1 MSRSTPE
8 YRLITE
14 MDIDIEVSEAY
25 KRLRTSLEVA
35 TRSGKL
41 QTVMITSAHRNE
53 GKSTIAANLAVAFA
67 QAGKRV
73 LLIDADIRGSCQ
85 HLIFNT
91 SNEDG
96 ISTLL
101 NRQSQLRDAA
111 MSTLLRNLELIPA
124 GPVPSNPSE
133 ILASVEMA
141 DLLTELKL
149 SYDLIFIDTPPVLS
163 FADSQIV
170 AAQCDGVLL
179 VVNSGGVKQEALIR
193 AKAVLEIVNARIL
206 GVVLNHKKPKK
217 SDQKLK
223 SYSY

>member
-8 YRLITE
+8 HRLITE

-25 KRLRTSLEVA
+25 KRLRTNLEFSM
-35 TRSGKL
+35 RSEKL
-41 QTVMITSAHRNE
+41 QTVMFTSAHRNE

-73 LLIDADIRGSCQ
+73 LLIDADIRGACQ
-85 HLIFNT
+85 HRIFNT
-91 SNEDG
+91 SNEAG

-101 NRQSQLRDAA
+101 NAQSQLRDAA

-133 ILASVEMA
+133 ILASSEMSG
-141 DLLTELKL
+141 LLTELKL
-149 SYDLIFIDTPPVLS
+149 RYDLIFIDTPPVLS
-163 FADSQIV
+163 FADSQIL
-170 AAQCDGVLL
+170 AGQCDGVVL
-179 VVNSGGVKQEALIR
+179 VVNSGGVKQEALVR
-193 AKAVLEIVNARIL
+193 AKASLEIVNARIL

-217 SDQKLK
+217 ADQKLK